1 MARGRL
7 DRDDAPTAV
16 RLAVVPVHPDDD
28 EALRRWTDL
37 HIAVEEA
44 DLPGDPPISRVVR
57 AGMLRHPWPGT
68 ERLAWLALE
77 DGETVGAL
85 DFDLSTVDNL
95 DTAPLGLEVHPTHRR
110 RGIGRALLAAASERA
125 LAADRHRLVAESAL
139 GGAGEAFA
147 RAVGARSVLI
157 ETERRLV
164 VDNLDEAHLA
174 DLLADARAHSSGYS
188 VLQWVGPTPDE
199 HLAAMGELTSRMSTD
214 PPLDDLAWEPE
225 VFDADRMREADRRS
239 ELRGNIS
246 YVTAARDDSS
256 GSVVGFTRLVVARD
270 VRTVAWQ
277 WQTIVLPEHR
287 GHRLGL
293 LVKVENLAHL
303 RRHEPAVTVIH
314 TGNADSNAPM
324 LRVNVALGFVPVRR
338 WSEWELTLPG

>member
-1 MARGRL
+1 VS
-7 DRDDAPTAV
+7 D
-16 RLAVVPVHPDDD
+16 LAIVPIDPDDD
-28 EALRRWTDL
+28 QAVSRWTDL
-37 HIAVEEA
+37 HIAVEGA
-44 DLPGDPPISRVVR
+44 DLPGDPPISRVVQ

-68 ERLAWLALE
+68 ERSAWLAVE
-77 DGETVGAL
+77 GGEAVGEF

-95 DTAPLGLEVHPTHRR
+95 DMAPLRLEVHPKHRR
-110 RGIGRALLAAASERA
+110 RGIGRALLAAAIEKA
-125 LAADRHRLVAESAL
+125 VGGGRHRLVTESAL

-147 RAVGARSVLI
+147 RAVGARSVLV

-164 VDNLDEAHLA
+164 LEHLDEPHVA

-188 VLQWVGPTPDE
+188 LRTWVGPTPDE
-199 HLAAMGELTSRMSTD
+199 HLADMAELTSRMSTD

-239 ELRGNIS
+239 ELRGNDS
-246 YVTAARDDSS
+246 YVTAARHDAS

-287 GHRLGL
+287 GHRLGM

-303 RRHEPAVTVIH
+303 RRCEPAVTVIH

-338 WSEWELTLPG
+338 WSEWELTVPR

>member
-1 MARGRL
+1 MQAAGSTRTGRTTVPEL
-7 DRDDAPTAV
+7 II
-16 RLAVVPVHPDDD
+16 VPVDPHDD
-28 EALRRWTDL
+28 EAVGRRTDL
-37 HIAVEEA
+37 HIAAEEA
-44 DLPGDPPISRVVR
+44 DLPGDPPISRIVQ

-68 ERLAWLALE
+68 ERLAWLAMAN
-77 DGETVGAL
+77 GEAVGAL

-95 DTAPLGLEVHPTHRR
+95 DTAPFGLEVHPQHRR
-110 RGIGRALLAAASERA
+110 RGIGRALLAAAIEKAVAGGRN
-125 LAADRHRLVAESAL
+125 RLVTEAAL

-147 RAVGARSVLI
+147 RAVGARSVLV

-164 VDNLDEAHLA
+164 LDDLDEPHIA
-174 DLLADARAHSSGYS
+174 DLLADALAHSSGYS

-214 PPLDDLAWEPE
+214 APLDDLAWEPE
-225 VFDADRMREADRRS
+225 VFDADRLREADQRS

-246 YVTAARDDSS
+246 YVTAARNDSS

-287 GHRLGL
+287 GHRLGM
-293 LVKVENLAHL
+293 LVKVANLDHL
-303 RRHEPAVTVIH
+303 RTHEPAVSVIH

-324 LRVNVALGFVPVRR
+324 LRVNIALGFVPVRQ
-338 WSEWELTLPG
+338 WSEWELTAPG

>member
-1 MARGRL
+1 VSEL
-7 DRDDAPTAV
+7 TIF
-16 RLAVVPVHPDDD
+16 PVDPDDD
-28 EALRRWTDL
+28 DAVCRFTDL
-37 HIAVEEA
+37 HIAVEGA

-68 ERLAWLALE
+68 QRVAWLALE
-77 DGETVGAL
+77 NRETVGSL

-95 DTAPLGLEVHPTHRR
+95 DTAPMGLEVHPKHRR
-110 RGIGRALLAAASERA
+110 RGIGRALLAAASEQA
-125 LAADRHRLVAESAL
+125 LAGGRHRLVTEAAL

-157 ETERRLV
+157 ETERRLAL
-164 VDNLDEAHLA
+164 DNLDERHLA

-199 HLAAMGELTSRMSTD
+199 HLAAMAELTSRMSTD
-214 PPLDDLAWEPE
+214 APLDDLTWEPE

-246 YVTAARDDSS
+246 YVTAARDVAS
-256 GSVVGFTRLVVARD
+256 GSVVGFTRIVVARD
-270 VRTVAWQ
+270 VHTAAFQ

-287 GHRLGL
+287 GHRLGML
-293 LVKVENLAHL
+293 IKVENLTHL
-303 RRHEPAVTVIH
+303 RTHEPEVTVIN

-324 LRVNVALGFVPVRR
+324 LRVNVALGFVPVRQ
-338 WSEWELTLPG
+338 WAEWELVVSG